1 MLFLLLFLFV
11 GASFVEEA
19 DIFGINGQ
27 IVHKLAFL
35 KKYVPKE
42 TRLVLLGHSIGCYI
56 ILDMMKRNPELQV
69 SGNIF
74 QVFQP
79 STNQHKAPLMVDSIP
94 HTLMMISYNKYNII
108 PHFKLHQSNSR
119 DQSFHFIKRVSEGS
133 DYDGFYPPGYNPG
146 GGIWNMWNT

>member
-74 QVFQP
+74 KFISILSLSAEYQSAQ
-79 STNQHKAPLMVDSIP
+79 ST
-94 HTLMMISYNKYNII
+94 
-108 PHFKLHQSNSR
+108 
-119 DQSFHFIKRVSEGS
+119 S
-133 DYDGFYPPGYNPG
+133 DG
-146 GGIWNMWNT
+146 